1 MIVDT
6 REHPEVIV
14 NILKYMDSVGIPH
27 ISQKLDVGDYMIDG
41 FPSVSID
48 RKHDLQEVASNLIQE
63 HERFRNECIRAQ
75 ESGTK
80 LIILVEHSNRVK
92 SVSDV
97 ERWINPRIRFSPGAI
112 TGERIANI
120 MRVMQAKYGVE
131 WMFCDKAHT
140 GQRIV
145 EILKEHF
152 NGKET

>member
-14 NILKYMDSVGIPH
+14 DILKYMDSVGIPH
-27 ISQKLDVGDYMIDG
+27 ISRKLDVGEYMMDG

-48 RKHDLQEVASNLIQE
+48 RKHDLQEVASNLIHE
-63 HERFRNECIRAQ
+63 HERFRAECIRAQ
-75 ESGTK
+75 KSGTK
-80 LIILVEHSNRVK
+80 LIILAEHSNRVK
-92 SVSDV
+92 SISDV

>member
-6 REHPEVIV
+6 REHPEIIAD
-14 NILKYMDSVGIPH
+14 NIISYFDTHDIPH
-27 ISQKLDVGDYMIDG
+27 ISQKLDVGDYQIAG
-41 FPSVSID
+41 FPGVSID

-75 ESGTK
+75 ESSTK
-80 LIILVEHSNRVK
+80 LIVLVEHSNRIR

-97 ERWINPRIRFSPGAI
+97 EKWINPRLRFSPKAI

-131 WMFCDKAHT
+131 WLFCDKAHT

-145 EILKEHF
+145 EILKERYY
-152 NGKET
+152 GS